1 MLIGR
6 DVENRQGDNLG
17 EIADLAIDLSNGRIA
32 YATLEYGG
40 WLGLGE
46 KLAAIPWQSLKA
58 DPAERQFT
66 LDVTTDQLKT
76 LPSFAREEWPQTLDR
91 EWLSNVYARYGEKP
105 YWETN

>member
-32 YATLEYGG
+32 YAMLEYGG

-46 KLAAIPWQSLKA
+46 KAAAMPWQSLKA
-58 DPAERQFT
+58 DLAERQFT

-91 EWLSNVYARYGEKP
+91 QWLAQVYSRYGEKP